1 MKQLNEFV
9 KEGLFDNIDKLDGVK
24 GLDTTVD
31 NLKNE
36 ITDWLMNNY
45 LRTSGAT
52 LTKSQIKIDITTTP
66 PTVNYNGGVTASSRL
81 TSLNNNGMF
90 QWGKVKGSF
99 SCSNL
104 SELTSLEGAPKE
116 VWGEFK
122 CDFCRSLKSLE
133 GAPEKVGGSFYCS
146 RCKSLKSLEGCPK
159 AVGGFF
165 SCSECSSLKSVDLTG
180 FDTSNVTNMNDMF
193 YNCSLLKNI
202 YVTSGKWS
210 TSKATTTNMFLY
222 CGTSSV
228 TYK

>member
-24 GLDTTVD
+24 GLDTAVD

-52 LTKSQIKIDITTTP
+52 LTKSQIKIDITTSP
-66 PTVNYNGGVTASSRL
+66 PTVNYNGGVTATSRL

-99 SCSNL
+99 SCANL

-116 VWGEFK
+116 VWGEFR

-133 GAPEKVGGSFYCS
+133 GAPEKVGKDFSCIYCNPLTSLKGAPNKISGSFSCAHC
-146 RCKSLKSLEGCPK
+146 RSL
-159 AVGGFF
+159 
-165 SCSECSSLKSVDLTG
+165 
-180 FDTSNVTNMNDMF
+180 
-193 YNCSLLKNI
+193 
-202 YVTSGKWS
+202 
-210 TSKATTTNMFLY
+210 
-222 CGTSSV
+222 
-228 TYK
+228 